1 LALYVHLS
9 KDKNKADAFHGAKNL
24 SQTDIGFSSVG
35 GWGGGGEFS
44 QDKEINS
51 VGGGVNLLS
60 RGKLISPD
68 RGILFFIE
76 GRKFEIFQSAMKFH

>member
-1 LALYVHLS
+1 MVLKIYLRRTLGLAQS
-9 KDKNKADAFHGAKNL
+9 GDGE
-24 SQTDIGFSSVG
+24 
-35 GWGGGGEFS
+35 GGEFS

-51 VGGGVNLLS
+51 VGGGVDLLS